1 MSKSMRWPLISLVG
15 QAPVCQALEKFRGNL
30 CHRDAQGR
38 SFCTPRMYICL
49 LRAILPWCPCLHS
62 FFLLLFL
69 PPQFYVQLNRI
80 LHLHCWG
87 ALAKSYSMC
96 AVLCSHWGM
105 FENTTLQTWCV
116 PSTSLKISFSC
127 SVWGEKSWCTTLKF
141 TSTEAPSNWLETKNL
156 WEIYRAT
163 GTRLFFSA
171 NLFCKGFA
179 VKETWGKPHS
189 DLDRSRTFPHVHILL
204 SLSLIKNQ
212 YMAQSQLL

>member
-1 MSKSMRWPLISLVG
+1 MRNSMRWPLISLVG

-30 CHRDAQGR
+30 CHLDARER

-87 ALAKSYSMC
+87 ALAISYSAYPVQSLRNVREHYTTDMMC
-96 AVLCSHWGM
+96 SLYIAKNIFLLFCLRWKELVHYSEVHKHW
-105 FENTTLQTWCV
+105 
-116 PSTSLKISFSC
+116 STFQLAK
-127 SVWGEKSWCTTLKF
+127 
-141 TSTEAPSNWLETKNL
+141 TKNL

-163 GTRLFFSA
+163 GTRPFFSA

-189 DLDRSRTFPHVHILL
+189 NLDKSDKDISTCPYSAIIVA
-204 SLSLIKNQ
+204 N
-212 YMAQSQLL
+212 